1 MDVLGS
7 VMKKQFLLSGLLALF
22 LSGCDFF
29 EDVAMDPAHEESYSE
44 QSTNIVFEDEN
55 ASKRAVV
62 TASCQYNDN
71 VEFRYFASPEE
82 AHSKYWQETKE
93 LVSKPGS
100 GKALKPFWDL
110 RYVNSGELLVKDERR
125 LEIANHALYTGLD
138 AREGD
143 KNIEAGVETA
153 DRYSD
158 ASVVQAKCVDGVL
171 AAGTSLNLLDS
182 DQQNIEYGGP
192 NSTFIYRMAEDKIVA
207 PWSKDK
213 SGNLLIQGYF
223 AKPYYS
229 KYGDNMGGGVNIG
242 LFLQNRKSGLE
253 INYVIG
259 LYTAGK
265 AWTKEQPELKF
276 DPTTHIVHVSTVVA
290 NGTKWVTKSPKS
302 KSIEKVK
309 SQSSIAREDL
319 NKWSDFYRVNITYEN
334 LLNVLKELK
343 TNPPQEVD
351 GEDFGLD
358 PSEWKLNSIYVQFEL
373 EEEGGD
379 AILAS
384 SFKGFEV
391 YTTKLPR

>member
-1 MDVLGS
+1 
-7 VMKKQFLLSGLLALF
+7 MKKSILVSGLLALF

-29 EDVAMDPAHEESYSE
+29 EDVAMDQTYEESSSP
-44 QSTNIVFEDEN
+44 QPSNIIFEDEN

-62 TASCQYNDN
+62 TASCQYNDD
-71 VEFRYFASPEE
+71 VAFRYFASPEE
-82 AHSKYWQETKE
+82 AHSKYWEATKG

-153 DRYSD
+153 DTYSD

-192 NSTFIYRMAEDKIVA
+192 NSTFIYRMANDNIVT
-207 PWSKDK
+207 PWSSDK

-229 KYGDNMGGGVNIG
+229 KYSNNMGGGVNIG
-242 LFLQNRKSGLE
+242 LFLQNRRTGLE

-259 LYTAGK
+259 LYAAGE
-265 AWTKEQPELKF
+265 AWMHEQPDLKF

-290 NGTKWVTKSPKS
+290 NGTKWATKSPKS
-302 KSIEKVK
+302 HSIQKVK
-309 SQSSIAREDL
+309 SQSSMAREDIH
-319 NKWSDFYRVNITYEN
+319 KWSDFYRVNITYEN

-343 TNPPQEVD
+343 NNPPQEVN

-379 AILAS
+379 AILAG

>member
-1 MDVLGS
+1 M
-7 VMKKQFLLSGLLALF
+7 SGLLALF

-29 EDVAMDPAHEESYSE
+29 EDVAMDPSFEENSID
-44 QSTNIVFEDEN
+44 QNIIFENEN
-55 ASKRAVV
+55 AAKRAVV
-62 TASCQYNDN
+62 TASCKYNDE

-82 AHSKYWQETKE
+82 ALSEYWKKTKD
-93 LVSKPGS
+93 LVSVPGS

-110 RYVNSGELLVKDERR
+110 RYVNSGELLIKNEKK
-125 LEIANHALYTGLD
+125 LEFANHALFTGLD
-138 AREGD
+138 AREGE

-153 DRYSD
+153 DTYSD

-192 NSTFIYRMAEDKIVA
+192 NSTFIYRMADDKIVS
-207 PWSKDK
+207 PWNKDK
-213 SGNLLIQGYF
+213 SGNLLMQGHF
-223 AKPYYS
+223 AKPFYS

-242 LFLQNRKSGLE
+242 LFLQNRKSGVE

-259 LYTAGK
+259 LYAAGK
-265 AWTKEQPELKF
+265 AWVHEQTDLKF
-276 DPTTHIVHVSTVVA
+276 DPTTKIIHVSTVVA
-290 NGTKWVTKSPKS
+290 NGTRWVTKSPQS
-302 KSIEKVK
+302 KSIERVK
-309 SQSSIAREDL
+309 SQSSLSREDI
-319 NKWSDFYRVNITYEN
+319 NQWSDFYRVNITYDN
-334 LLNVLKELK
+334 LLNVLKELRE
-343 TNPPQEVD
+343 NPPQEVD
-351 GEDFGLD
+351 GVDFGLD
-358 PSEWKLNSIYVQFEL
+358 PSEWKLNSIYIQFEL